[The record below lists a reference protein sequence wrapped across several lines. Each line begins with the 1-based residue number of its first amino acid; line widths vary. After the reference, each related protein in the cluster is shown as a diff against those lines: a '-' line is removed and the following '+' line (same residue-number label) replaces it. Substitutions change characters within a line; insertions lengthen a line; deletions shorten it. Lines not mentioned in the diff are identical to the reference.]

1 MPALTNAVQD
11 VPIGPVEVDYRHHQ
25 HQGSIGEQLEGGNTS
40 KHVNVKVNLL
50 KYDNNLLIF
59 NFPFQ
64 EEQQQ
69 PRSNHERRFHRNC

>member
-1 MPALTNAVQD
+1 MHASVQD
-11 VPIGPVEVDYRHHQ
+11 VPVGPVEVDHRHHQ
-25 HQGSIGEQLEGGNTS
+25 HQGSIKKQFEGGNTS

-59 NFPFQ
+59 NFSFQ

-69 PRSNHERRFHRNC
+69 PRSNYERSAHRNC